1 MSRSAGVDI
10 DQLTRDERLELLERI
25 WESLSHEPDGI
36 PLTDEQ
42 RVELENRLDRL
53 DHEGPVGVPWEQV
66 RDEMTRS

>member
-1 MSRSAGVDI
+1 MSRSSTVDI
-10 DQLTRDERLELLERI
+10 DQLSRDERLELLERI
-25 WESLSHEPDGI
+25 WESLSREPDGI

-53 DHEGPVGVPWEQV
+53 DREGPVGVPWEQV